1 VAHETTIPA
10 ASRATAAGTT
20 DAPHGRLETALIV
33 LIGAWFL
40 IPRTI
45 QTLKT
50 TKSVHTAVGAEA
62 SYTGLASA
70 AQRGLFYLTI
80 GFCLWIIVLLWRRSP
95 SRGGLT
101 LIVFLLPWA
110 YFVIR
115 DLYAQQRPEN
125 IWELMPVLA
134 VAIWMLR
141 PRIARLEVLGYVVG
155 VTIVISLLVGIV
167 LPAHGIQRNAGG
179 AFVAEDKQILP
190 WGLLT
195 GIFSDANSLGQFIA
209 MGLPAVMLIRARR
222 WRIVIALCCLFALV
236 WCASR
241 GSMYAVALA
250 IVVYLVVSRTRA
262 HSRAFVACLL
272 LSIAFAAGC
281 ILPLI
286 THNPA
291 AFTNRGYIWQAS
303 QGAFA
308 QHPLFGNG
316 SNWFSVIGSSS
327 ASLGPTVFH
336 AHNQFLQLLVTGGV
350 VLAVLVG
357 ILIVAAMTGG
367 ARLAV
372 RGHLFGVSWLAA
384 LAGTCVFEVSLVIVD
399 NSLFFPVAV
408 LPLLFILFT
417 ADLGE
422 VVGVGASP

>member
-1 VAHETTIPA
+1 MHTTTPA
-10 ASRATAAGTT
+10 PSRASAVGTT
-20 DAPHGRLETALIV
+20 DAAHGRLETALIL

-40 IPRTI
+40 IPRLI
-45 QTLKT
+45 QTLSLSKGNR
-50 TKSVHTAVGAEA
+50 TAVGGQE
-62 SYTGLASA
+62 SYTALASA

-80 GFCLWIIVLLWRRSP
+80 GFCLWIIALLWRRSP
-95 SRGGLT
+95 SRRGLA

-115 DLYAQQRPEN
+115 DVYAQQRPVN
-125 IWELMPVLA
+125 IYELMPVLA

-141 PRIARLEVLGYVVG
+141 PRIAQLQALGYVVG
-155 VTIVISLLVGIV
+155 VTVVASLLVGIV
-167 LPAHGIQRNAGG
+167 LPSHGIQRNAVG

-190 WGLLT
+190 WGLLV

-209 MGLPAVMLIRARR
+209 LGLPAVMLIRARG
-222 WRIVIALCCLFALV
+222 WRIVIALCCLFALA
-236 WCASR
+236 WSSSR

-262 HSRAFVACLL
+262 HSRAFVAFLL
-272 LSIAFAAGC
+272 VSIAFAAVC

-286 THNPA
+286 THDPA
-291 AFTNRGYIWQAS
+291 AFTNRGYIWLAV
-303 QGAFA
+303 QGAWA
-308 QHPLFGNG
+308 QNPLFGYG
-316 SNWFSVIGSSS
+316 SAWFWVIGSSS
-327 ASLGPTVFH
+327 ASLGPTWFH

-357 ILIVAAMTGG
+357 VLIVAAMTGA
-367 ARLAV
+367 ARLAA
-372 RGHLFGVSWLAA
+372 RGHLVGVSWLAA

-399 NSLFFPVAV
+399 NSLLFPVVV

-417 ADLGE
+417 ADLDE
-422 VVGVGASP
+422 PAGVDASP

>member
-1 VAHETTIPA
+1 M
-10 ASRATAAGTT
+10 T
-20 DAPHGRLETALIV
+20 DAARGRLETALIL

-40 IPRTI
+40 VPRLI
-45 QTLKT
+45 QTLSLSKGNRA
-50 TKSVHTAVGAEA
+50 AVGQQPP
-62 SYTGLASA
+62 YTGLASA

-80 GFCLWIIVLLWRRSP
+80 LLCLWIIALLWRRSP
-95 SRGGLT
+95 SRRGLA

-110 YFVIR
+110 YLVIR
-115 DLYAQQRPEN
+115 DQYAQQRPEN
-125 IWELMPVLA
+125 IYELMPVLA
-134 VAIWMLR
+134 IAIWMLR
-141 PRIARLEVLGYVVG
+141 PRIARLQVLGYVVG
-155 VTIVISLLVGIV
+155 VTIVASLLVGIA
-167 LPAHGIQRNAGG
+167 LPGHGIQRTAAG
-179 AFVAEDKQILP
+179 AIVTVDKQILP
-190 WGLLT
+190 WGELV

-209 MGLPAVMLIRARR
+209 LGLPAVMLIRARG
-222 WRIVIALCCLFALV
+222 WRIVIALCSLFALV

-241 GSMYAVALA
+241 SSMFAVALA
-250 IVVYLVVSRTRA
+250 IVVYLAVSRTRA
-262 HSRAFVACLL
+262 HSRAFVAFLL
-272 LSIAFAAGC
+272 LSIAFAAVC

-316 SNWFSVIGSSS
+316 SDWFTVIGSSS
-327 ASLGPTVFH
+327 ASLGPTWFH

-357 ILIVAAMTGG
+357 VLIVTAMTSA

-372 RGHLFGVSWLAA
+372 RGHLVGVSYLAA

-399 NSLFFPVAV
+399 NSLLFPVAV

-417 ADLGE
+417 ADLDE
-422 VVGVGASP
+422 PAGVDASP